1 MLSARKGSTNAKRQ
15 QQRYRNIP
23 QLIFSFI
30 AICVV
35 GCLWLVLTQTNKLA
49 TTPSAATSDL
59 AKAKEVDG
67 REHVRSG
74 VRNDSVKAAEPV
86 KKKVVVVDDD
96 DDNVQQSSVI
106 CGGHSAPTCQECPQ
120 GHGAGWCHGDCV
132 WCNEKEECMA
142 KEDFCPSCGTNAKS
156 ESACNKLQ
164 PECNWCGVLNQCMHV
179 DSVCPKERIWKA
191 PEPEPWFTP
200 PDPIDKYGKTL
211 SVVLPCGCENEFFER
226 TIRSV
231 FAATPPEILHEIVV
245 VDDNSVPP
253 LEPMF
258 TLDKDEYKVKFVRSD
273 VSLGL
278 IDAKHQGAE
287 AASGDI
293 IVFFDCHVKPA
304 LGYCKCIMYCGI
316 VVT

>member
-1 MLSARKGSTNAKRQ
+1 MLSARKGSTTAIRRH
-15 QQRYRNIP
+15 QRGRLLP
-23 QLIFSFI
+23 HVLFSVI

-35 GCLWLVLTQTNKLA
+35 GCVWLMLLETNKLA
-49 TTPSAATSDL
+49 PPSTASSQNDVTESTGT
-59 AKAKEVDG
+59 DG
-67 REHVRSG
+67 RKHIRSD
-74 VRNDSVKAAEPV
+74 VRNDSAKTKLPAEPV
-86 KKKVVVVDDD
+86 TKKVVVVDDD
-96 DDNVQQSSVI
+96 DDNIDEAPSVV
-106 CGGHSAPTCQECPQ
+106 CGGHSATRCQECPQ
-120 GHGAGWCHGDCV
+120 GHGEGWCHGDCV
-132 WCNEKEECMA
+132 WCKDKEECMT
-142 KEDFCPSCGTNAKS
+142 KDDFCPLCQSKARS
-156 ESACNKLQ
+156 ESACGKLQ
-164 PECNWCGVLNQCMHV
+164 PACSWCSALNACMHV
-179 DSVCPKERIWKA
+179 DFVCPKERMWKA

-245 VDDNSVPP
+245 VDDNSIPP

-304 LGYCKCIMYCGI
+304 LGYCKFRL
-316 VVT
+316 V